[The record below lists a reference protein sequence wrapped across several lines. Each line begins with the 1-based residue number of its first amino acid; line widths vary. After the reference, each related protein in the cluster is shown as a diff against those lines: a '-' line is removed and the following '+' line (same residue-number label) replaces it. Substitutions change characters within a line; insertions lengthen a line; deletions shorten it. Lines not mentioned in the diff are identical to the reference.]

1 MGQAA
6 VTEVAGGGGVGR
18 ERAAAIEVV
27 PACGSLA
34 VLLMAS

>member
-6 VTEVAGGGGVGR
+6 VTQVAGGGR